1 MLRFLIDKKLF
12 HYSQLISGSQQHWGV
27 EAQVARADGGNTVI
41 RFPFGK
47 DFLAN
52 MIRFYFVQRLC
63 ELSDQ
68 IPFGKDFVIRFLLG
82 EFDQIFPLKH

>member
-1 MLRFLIDKKLF
+1 MRFLIDKRLF
-12 HYSQLISGSQQHWGV
+12 YYSKLISGSQQHWGV

-63 ELSDQ
+63 ELCDQ
-68 IPFGKDFVIRFLLG
+68 IPFGKDFVIRFFLG
-82 EFDQIFPLKH
+82 EFGPIFLLKH